1 MRVLYLYCHPLSDS
15 LHSAIRDA
23 ALDALK
29 IRGHAVDLLDLYGES
44 FQPVLTGDERRHYFD
59 SPRNQAGLE
68 STVARLKSAEALVVQ
83 YPTWCFGP
91 PAMLKGFFDRLLI
104 PGVAFDTSD
113 PARAK
118 PSLVNIRRIVGI
130 VTYGQP
136 WSAAFWMGDSPRKTV
151 TRFLPWFTGG
161 AAKTAYL
168 ALYGVDGSTEKQR
181 KAFIARSAKAM
192 AEL

>member
-29 IRGHAVDLLDLYGES
+29 NRGHAVDLLDLYGES

-104 PGVAFDTSD
+104 PGVAYDTSD

-118 PSLVNIRRIVGI
+118 PSLTNIRRIVGV

-136 WSAAFWMGDSPRKTV
+136 WSAAFWMGDNPRKTV

-161 AAKTAYL
+161 KARTAYL